1 MKTRYSDIPAYV
13 TKDGSEVRELLH
25 PSHHGARNQSLAEAT
40 VQAGGRTQLHRHHR
54 TEEIYHVTAGQGKMT
69 LGDRTFEVNVGDSVL
84 IPPGTPHCI
93 EACGAVPL
101 KILCCCSPAYDH
113 EDTELLE
120 ADVIPV

>member
-1 MKTRYSDIPAYV
+1 
-13 TKDGSEVRELLH
+13 
-25 PSHHGARNQSLAEAT
+25 
-40 VQAGGRTQLHRHHR
+40 
-54 TEEIYHVTAGQGKMT
+54 MT
-69 LGDRTFEVNVGDSVL
+69 LGDKTFEVSVGDSVL

-93 EACGAVPL
+93 EACGAAPL

>member
-13 TKDGSEVRELLH
+13 TKDGSEIRELLH
-25 PSHHGARNQSLAEAT
+25 PSPHSARNQSLAEAT
-40 VQAGGRTQLHRHHR
+40 LHAGDRTQLHRHDR

-120 ADVIPV
+120 ADVISV